1 MVILCCYF
9 TFKSGRNFLQH
20 SSKYRDVFRT
30 MKTFQERSKSAV
42 AVAREYFQSPTAVKL
57 KDFLELFNDVATLP
71 NNSAVMSVNGKIV

>member
-1 MVILCCYF
+1 
-9 TFKSGRNFLQH
+9 
-20 SSKYRDVFRT
+20 